1 MIHVFVGTKAQF
13 IKTAPVMH
21 ELDSRGLEYNFIDA
35 GQHSGLTPEIVREF
49 GLKSPDV
56 VLRQGRQSIV
66 SLSEAILWSMF
77 YIFVNRK
84 IRVIGALK
92 SACHR
97 M

>member
-1 MIHVFVGTKAQF
+1 MIHGFVGTKAQF

-56 VLRQGRQSIV
+56 VLRQGRQNIV
-66 SLSEAILWSMF
+66 SLSEAILWSMLL
-77 YIFVNRK
+77 YLCKLKNPSNR
-84 IRVIGALK
+84 
-92 SACHR
+92 SAEVG
-97 M
+97 MP